1 MLQEQQAAG
10 RLLRQQQGGRDV
22 VFNQFAV
29 GQIEDQLVR
38 TEPRGSPQEHCEE
51 QLIRMIRQPQDIFII
66 YTENFTCQ
74 MRVGTERRCNY
85 FFQVLDLAL
94 RYPQSLVVIMYHQ
107 PYDIQG
113 PSNRGT
119 GRQERW
125 EQIDLQNKNL
135 MLNNPVGE
143 MPLNLVFIKVD
154 WLIQDNAVQVR
165 GMQIAGINRK

>member
-1 MLQEQQAAG
+1 L
-10 RLLRQQQGGRDV
+10 
-22 VFNQFAV
+22 F
-29 GQIEDQLVR
+29 
-38 TEPRGSPQEHCEE
+38 
-51 QLIRMIRQPQDIFII
+51 LISVANFFVIFIL
-66 YTENFTCQ
+66 
-74 MRVGTERRCNY
+74 
-85 FFQVLDLAL
+85 QVLDLAL

-119 GRQERW
+119 GRQGRW